1 MEDSLDTL
9 KQEIVRELNEGGF
22 ATFHGEARGANEET
36 AVFWDAEAH
45 PDFRGFLGCATKLGV
60 ALIVLHTR
68 VFREDEIEDALQDL
82 EESAIDGDEK
92 EEMASS
98 LREMNAFMGLVGA
111 VDISFDFQGRTYFY
125 YVESDWYR
133 EFLDVRDEI
142 DVMTFGTSFGEDEPD
157 DHMGGYFSKN

>member
-9 KQEIVRELNEGGF
+9 KQEIVRELEDGGF

-36 AVFWDAEAH
+36 AVFWDTDAY
-45 PDFRGFLGCATKLGV
+45 PDFRGFLRCAAKLGV

-82 EESAIDGDEK
+82 EESVIDGDEK

-111 VDISFDFQGRTYFY
+111 VDISFDYQGRTYFY

-142 DVMTFGTSFGEDEPD
+142 DVMTFGSSFNEEEPD
-157 DHMGGYFSKN
+157 DSMGGYFSKN